1 MNRDDLRSLAQER
14 MDDAVVLLRNNRFS
28 AAYYL
33 CGYAVECA
41 LKACVARQTKECDF
55 PPDPGTVRE
64 IYVHDLTKLLKSAG
78 LDNMLNNDLQND
90 RHLQAN
96 WALAKDWSEKSRYQI
111 RTKQQANDLFDAVSD
126 EEHGV
131 LQWISRHW

>member
-1 MNRDDLRSLAQER
+1 MNRDDLRNLAHER
-14 MDDAVVLLRNNRFS
+14 MDDVCVLLKNDRYS

-33 CGYAVECA
+33 CGYVVECA

-55 PPDPGTVRE
+55 PPDVNTVRE

-78 LDNMLNNDLQND
+78 LDSVLNNDFQND
-90 RHLQAN
+90 KDLQAN
-96 WALAKDWSEKSRYQI
+96 WALAKDWSEKSRYKTS
-111 RTKQQANDLFDAVSD
+111 TKQQASDLFDAVSD
-126 EEHGV
+126 RKHGV